1 MAEQKK
7 IRPGTKYAKVLE
19 GVRVKILS
27 GEYSGLLPGV
37 QVLGQEYDV
46 NLMTANKAVNMLVDE
61 GLLFRI
67 PRQGTY
73 VKRVRSHTLAALLP
87 NPYGPL
93 QGYLIHGVEGG
104 ARATGN
110 HFIFQAHR
118 EDPEQELEAVK
129 RLFNDNKAD
138 GLVWWPCHS
147 VGESRSLA
155 YVLENDFPYVKV
167 ISVEEQKNPEY
178 SSVISNDV
186 GGAEMAVKHLVEQGC
201 TKIAYVIPHGCSEW
215 DRNVQLRRTGYQN
228 VIKDAGLEALP
239 ELRVDVGKL
248 AGKYEVDVAPELIGE
263 LKSCDGVFFFNDIIA
278 SKTLKHLEVSDV
290 KVPEDLAVVGYDN
303 IELAELFGITTVWQN
318 FKQIG
323 KTAVEVLM
331 RHIEDRDAAPE
342 QIMMEPELIIRK
354 SSKRR

>member
-1 MAEQKK
+1 MTEQKK
-7 IRPGTKYAKVLE
+7 IRPGTKYGKVLD
-19 GVRVKILS
+19 GIRAKIQS

-37 QVLGQEYDV
+37 QALGKEYDV
-46 NLMTANKAVNMLVDE
+46 NLMTANKAVNILVDE
-61 GLLFRI
+61 GLLYRI

-104 ARATGN
+104 ARSTGN

-138 GLVWWPCHS
+138 GLVWWPCHPD
-147 VGESRSLA
+147 GESRALA
-155 YVLENDFPYVKV
+155 YVHEHDFPYVMV
-167 ISVEEQKNPEY
+167 ISVEEQKEPTY

-186 GGAEMAVKHLVEQGC
+186 GGAEMAVRHLVEQGC
-201 TKIAYVIPHGCSEW
+201 KKIAYVIPHGCAEW
-215 DRNVQLRRTGYQN
+215 ERNIQLRRTGYQN
-228 VIKDAGLEALP
+228 VINEAGLEVVP
-239 ELRVDVGKL
+239 EFRVDVGKL

-263 LKSCDGVFFFNDIIA
+263 LKNCDGVFFFNDIIA
-278 SKTLKHLEVSDV
+278 SKTLKHLEAAGVR
-290 KVPEDLAVVGYDN
+290 VPEDLAVVGYDN

-331 RHIEDRDAAPE
+331 RHIDDSDATP
-342 QIMMEPELIIRK
+342 QQVMLEPELIIRK
-354 SSKRR
+354 SSKRL